1 MAKSIKVDVDTDD
14 NDIIDLHNRAT
25 HIPSDRVKRHRDVQ
39 LGNQLLQLV
48 LPAFPAERHAM
59 MEIQKS
65 KCFGK
70 TLPGCDDHVLGP
82 KTAQQLCTF
91 LLPHLGIDTDVAGST
106 YITIMLLAMSLTIIT
121 IMLLT
126 MLTMV
131 QPCSAASFT
140 IIWPSWLL
148 PT

>member
-1 MAKSIKVDVDTDD
+1 
-14 NDIIDLHNRAT
+14 
-25 HIPSDRVKRHRDVQ
+25 
-39 LGNQLLQLV
+39 
-48 LPAFPAERHAM
+48 M

-91 LLPHLGIDTDVAGST
+91 LLPHLGINTDVAGSN
-106 YITIMLLAMSLTIIT
+106 YIT